1 MTLMES
7 EYSIVQ
13 IEQSNTSMLKHH
25 ENTFVFRNC
34 KCTDSVHLL
43 VDIIDSCLN
52 DNVNIDVTI
61 SHICYFNGGYFYSWI
76 FVMSVR
82 PDIPNMF
89 ILQTCS
95 SNLLIVRG
103 SQSADR

>member
-52 DNVNIDVTI
+52 DNVNRFDYLTYMLFQWWILLLLDLCDVSET
-61 SHICYFNGGYFYSWI
+61 GY
-76 FVMSVR
+76 
-82 PDIPNMF
+82 P
-89 ILQTCS
+89 
-95 SNLLIVRG
+95 
-103 SQSADR
+103 

>member
-13 IEQSNTSMLKHH
+13 TEQSNTSMLKHH
-25 ENTFVFRNC
+25 ENTFVFRNY

-52 DNVNIDVTI
+52 DNVNRFDYLTYMLFQWWILLLLDLCDVSET
-61 SHICYFNGGYFYSWI
+61 GY
-76 FVMSVR
+76 
-82 PDIPNMF
+82 P
-89 ILQTCS
+89 
-95 SNLLIVRG
+95 
-103 SQSADR
+103 